1 MEVWEQLLL
10 GAIALGVF
18 FLFRPGIKQAMEKSQ
33 KAENKDWQGV
43 LFPIGLV
50 VLFVIVLIML
60 ARN

>member
-10 GAIALGVF
+10 GAIGLGVF
-18 FLFRPGIKQAMEKSQ
+18 FLFRPGIKAAMQKSQ
-33 KAENKDWQGV
+33 EAENKDWQGV